1 MFLCLTNIP
10 EIHNRVEK
18 VLKTGI
24 CGLCRKS
31 GIIKKSHLLP
41 KSAYKQV
48 RDHPS
53 EGGGSPMIIDM
64 AREKFGKTDKQVV
77 AHFLCGTCESAFSK
91 FGEAPVSKIW
101 ATHFGFPMLDYLNE
115 LIPVSERVKRKLYE
129 PKQLDGDLVQALYYF
144 AISVVWRAIEWP
156 RTNVGVASCKGVLN
170 ARQMFEVTQFLL
182 GNVSVVD
189 DLFIVIDV
197 NTCSEMT
204 GMLSM
209 PAHFGLAELN
219 SLLFDVLGLRFMV
232 FVGPGLPLELEKL
245 RSTYDHNLLITS
257 SDHSESRFAMQIAK
271 YLNENNIQ

>member
-1 MFLCLTNIP
+1 M
-10 EIHNRVEK
+10 K
-18 VLKTGI
+18 AGI
-24 CGLCRKS
+24 CGLCKKS

-53 EGGGSPMIIDM
+53 EGGGSPMIVDM
-64 AREKFGKTDKQVV
+64 ARNKFGKTDKQVD
-77 AHFLCGTCESAFSK
+77 AHFLCGNCESVFSK

-101 ATHFGFPMLDYLNE
+101 ATHFDFPMLDILNK
-115 LIPVSERVKRKLYE
+115 ITPISISTKRKLY
-129 PKQLDGDLVQALYYF
+129 KSDQLDGDLARALYYF
-144 AISVVWRAIEWP
+144 AVSVVWRAIEWP
-156 RTNVGVASCKGVLN
+156 RTNVGVVSCKGVLN
-170 ARQMFEVTQFLL
+170 VDQMREVTQFLL
-182 GNVSVVD
+182 GNISVVD
-189 DLFIVIDV
+189 DLFIVLDV

-209 PAHFGLAELN
+209 PARFAADLE

-232 FVGPGLPLELEKL
+232 FVGPGFPLEIETL
-245 RSTYDHNLLITS
+245 RTTYDRNLLVTS